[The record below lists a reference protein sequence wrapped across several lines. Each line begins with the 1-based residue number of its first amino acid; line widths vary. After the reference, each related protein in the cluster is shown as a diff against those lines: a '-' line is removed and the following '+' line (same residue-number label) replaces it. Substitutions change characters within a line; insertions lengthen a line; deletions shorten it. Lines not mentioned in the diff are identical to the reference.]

1 MDKNTDYR
9 IKNVTVSTNGRN
21 EINFD
26 VEWES
31 DENLD
36 YFELRI
42 LENGVDNN
50 LEAYAYP
57 THNQRVVVKDY
68 YLFKDWKSGEVNNES
83 FVVELGI
90 AHYTDEGKQ
99 LGWEVLAASEPIN
112 IGLYYEQHIF
122 GKNILQ
128 IR

>member
-1 MDKNTDYR
+1 MDINTDYR
-9 IKNVTVSTNGRN
+9 INNVTVSTNDRN
-21 EINFD
+21 EIYFD
-26 VEWES
+26 VEWEG

-42 LENGVDNN
+42 LESGVDNN
-50 LEAYAYP
+50 LEVYAYP
-57 THNQRVVVKDY
+57 MHNQRIVVKGY
-68 YLFKDWKSGEVNNES
+68 YLLKDWKSGEVNNES

-90 AHYTDEGKQ
+90 AQYTDEGKQ
-99 LGWEVLAASEPIN
+99 LSWEVLAAYEPIN

-122 GKNILQ
+122 RNNILQ